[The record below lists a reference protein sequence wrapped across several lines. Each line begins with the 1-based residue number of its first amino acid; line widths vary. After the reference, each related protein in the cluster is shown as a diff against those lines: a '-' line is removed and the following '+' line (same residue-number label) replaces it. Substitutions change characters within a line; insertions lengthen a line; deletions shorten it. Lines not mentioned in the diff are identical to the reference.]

1 MVHPFREGQASF
13 DTGLSLFNQGKFDES
28 IPYFERA
35 TAQSPDFA
43 EAYFYLGRARVSLR
57 QWRQAIPPLRSAY
70 RLAPDATR
78 DEVFNLLMDAF
89 FAAAMDTF
97 PPNRQPPPATPDPRN
112 P

>member
-35 TAQSPDFA
+35 TVQTPDFA

-78 DEVFNLLMDAF
+78 EEVFNLLMDAF

-97 PPNRQPPPATPDPRN
+97 PPDRQPPPATPDRRN